1 MVLGDP
7 TEGLMSLVQ
16 PHPDWSPF
24 KLIHG
29 FPESRTFDVRKRVNK
44 VEAMYWVELRVA
56 CKRSS

>member
-1 MVLGDP
+1 MRRKRELMVLADP

-44 VEAMYWVELRVA
+44 IKAMY
-56 CKRSS
+56 

>member
-1 MVLGDP
+1 MLSGDRN
-7 TEGLMSLVQ
+7 EGLMSLVQ

-44 VEAMYWVELRVA
+44 IGAMY
-56 CKRSS
+56 